1 MSLAPRLDALLH
13 ALLCLALLVF
23 TATAQANPARK
34 QALQEA
40 FDLYAAGK
48 FGEAQQ
54 HFEALA
60 AKGVAAAHHN
70 LAVMLLRGE
79 VAAGPAGAPT
89 ALAHMRQAARAGFV
103 TAQFG
108 LAQMYDQGTGV
119 RKDLHR
125 ALHWFRRAGQAGSVD
140 AQIAVGTAYY
150 LGRGVPRDPRRAAAW
165 YGRAATAGDV
175 GAQYLVASMYASG
188 DGVERD
194 DRVAA
199 YWYRAAAANGDAAAV
214 AQLQALASREQLS
227 PPTKPS
233 RR

>member
-1 MSLAPRLDALLH
+1 MSLAPLPRL
-13 ALLCLALLVF
+13 LLCLVLLVSA
-23 TATAQANPARK
+23 ATAAAVPTRK
-34 QALQEA
+34 QALQDA
-40 FDLYAAGK
+40 IALYAAGK
-48 FGEAQQ
+48 FGEAQK
-54 HFEALA
+54 HFETLA
-60 AKGVAAAHHN
+60 AQGVPAAHHN

-79 VAAGPAGAPT
+79 VAAGSAGAPT
-89 ALAHMRQAARAGFV
+89 ALDHMRKAARAGFV
-103 TAQFG
+103 TAQYG

-119 RKDLHR
+119 RKDLSL
-125 ALHWFRRAGQAGSVD
+125 ALQWFLRAGRAGSVD

-199 YWYRAAAANGDAAAV
+199 YWYRAAAANGDAAAA
-214 AQLQALASREQLS
+214 AQLQAMASRVQVS

-233 RR
+233 RH